1 MYAHCVSASGG
12 HDFKSG
18 CFRIWTPYS
27 LILAKSLPVRDST
40 DLGQEATGAPL
51 NL

>member
-1 MYAHCVSASGG
+1 MI
-12 HDFKSG
+12 F
-18 CFRIWTPYS
+18 IN
-27 LILAKSLPVRDST
+27 PVRDST